1 MTKYTDVNGVA
12 FTDADVQRWAD
23 EAEAGFPD
31 STLTKETP
39 AWIRTD
45 PMEVHSVRVPAQLW
59 KLVET
64 EAKRRGMS
72 TSEYAREAL
81 TRSLSA

>member
-12 FTDADVQRWAD
+12 FTDSDVERWAD

-39 AWIRTD
+39 TWVRTD
-45 PMEVHSVRVPAQLW
+45 PMEVHRD
-59 KLVET
+59 
-64 EAKRRGMS
+64 
-72 TSEYAREAL
+72 
-81 TRSLSA
+81 